1 MPQLRVVGVG
11 GVGAAHR
18 LDGAQRAQPDPRR
31 VGAGAR
37 LDEDFHEVSGAVT
50 AVVAKKWP
58 QNNKRISY
66 IKI

>member
-37 LDEDFHEVSGAVT
+37 LDEDFHEVSGAV
-50 AVVAKKWP
+50 VAKKWP
-58 QNNKRISY
+58 QNN
-66 IKI
+66 

>member
-1 MPQLRVVGVG
+1 MPQLRVVGLG

-37 LDEDFHEVSGAVT
+37 LDEDFHEVSD
-50 AVVAKKWP
+50 AVVAKEVS
-58 QNNKRISY
+58 NESN
-66 IKI
+66 